1 MAWGVNPMFRLW
13 SFPGSRSIASMKI
26 IILDDYADSVR
37 SLSCFQKL
45 KGHDVRISNE
55 VIDDEARL
63 AEVIAD
69 AEAVV
74 LIRQRS
80 RIGASTLARLPALR
94 FISQTGKLG
103 VHVDEDACTRRGV
116 AISVTSSSAY
126 ATAEFAWGLIL
137 AARRGIAR
145 EAQALRQGQWQTM
158 LGTTVR
164 GRTLGIF
171 GYGKIGKL
179 VADHGKAFGMRI
191 LAFGRA
197 GSAARAKADDVS
209 MAASQREL
217 FSNSDVV
224 SVHLRLEAAT
234 HGIVGADDLAA
245 MKPDSLFV
253 NTSRAELVAP
263 GALLSALHAGRPGA
277 AAVDVYEREPAIG
290 DPLLALPNV
299 LATPHLGYVERDSYE
314 FYFGEAFDNVLAF
327 AAGVPVNVVNPAA
340 LAH

>member
-1 MAWGVNPMFRLW
+1 
-13 SFPGSRSIASMKI
+13 MKI

-37 SLSCFQKL
+37 LLSCFRKL

-63 AEVIAD
+63 VQVIAN

-80 RIGASTLARLPALR
+80 RISRSTLARLPALR
-94 FISQTGKLG
+94 LISQTGKAG
-103 VHVDEDACTRRGV
+103 VHIDEAACTQQGV
-116 AISVTSSSAY
+116 AISVGSSSAY
-126 ATAEFAWGLIL
+126 ATAEFAWGVIL
-137 AARRGIAR
+137 AARRGIAH
-145 EAQALRQGQWQTM
+145 EAQTLRQGRWQTM

-179 VADHGKAFGMRI
+179 VADYGKAFGMRV

-197 GSAARAKADDVS
+197 GSAVRAKADDVP

-217 FSNSDVV
+217 FAGSDVL
-224 SVHLRLEAAT
+224 SVHLRLEDGT
-234 HGIVGADDLAA
+234 RGIIGRGDLAA

-253 NTSRAELVAP
+253 NTSRAELVKP
-263 GALLSALHAGRPGA
+263 GALLSALQAGRPGA

-314 FYFGEAFDNVLAF
+314 FYLGEAFDNVLAF
-327 AAGVPVNVVNPAA
+327 AAGAPVNVINPAA
-340 LAH
+340 LAR